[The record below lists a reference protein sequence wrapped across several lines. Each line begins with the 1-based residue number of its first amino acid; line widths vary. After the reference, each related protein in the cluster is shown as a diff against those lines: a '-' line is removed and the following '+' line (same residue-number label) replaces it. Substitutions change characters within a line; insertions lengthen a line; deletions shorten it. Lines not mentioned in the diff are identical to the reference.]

1 MPGFSEQRA
10 ILEDWQ
16 RFPGLERLPGDDP
29 RVALTFDDGPDEDGT
44 PAVLDALA
52 DAGIDA
58 TFFVVGE
65 QLMRNHGVARRAALA
80 GHELALHGFSHR
92 RHADLIPPDAR
103 DEVPRGVGA
112 FEAVT
117 GSKPRFFRPPYG
129 RFTEHSYKACSQMGL
144 EPVYWSAW
152 GLDWYDLPAAEVA
165 DLVARDLEPGAIVV
179 LHDSARYAPRAS
191 ATPVAEVIPLIA
203 AAAAE
208 RGLEWTTLGRAVP
221 GV

>member
-1 MPGFSEQRA
+1 VPSFSEQRA
-10 ILEDWQ
+10 ILDDWSA
-16 RFPGLERLPGDDP
+16 FPAIERLPGDDA

-44 PAVLDALA
+44 PEVLDALEE
-52 DAGIDA
+52 AGIKA

-65 QLMRNHGVARRAALA
+65 QLMRGHSIARRAALA
-80 GHELALHGFSHR
+80 GHELELHGFSHR

-103 DEVPRGVGA
+103 DELPRGVGA

-129 RFTEHSYKACSQMGL
+129 RFSEHSYKACTAMDLQ
-144 EPVYWSAW
+144 PVYWSAW

-165 DLVARDLEPGAIVV
+165 DLVARDLAPGAIVV

-191 ATPVAEVIPLIA
+191 AAPVAEVIPLIA

-208 RGLEWTTLGRAVP
+208 RGLEWVTLGDAISA
-221 GV
+221 